1 MELVVGQEEAP
12 STPCIRPIASTL
24 PERSLRQEQGYAVE
38 FGPSMYIGGPGDNS
52 TSYLFCSAKGMTQE
66 YFTRLVKKA

>member
-52 TSYLFCSAKGMTQE
+52 QVTCFAQP
-66 YFTRLVKKA
+66 RA